1 MIYENKIKIVPGLP
15 DDKSVY
21 SYVYIGGYQND
32 FLHTYT
38 PIYCEQEFKT
48 NTLRILE
55 LENVLIQYD
64 EIYKKY
70 FLMLILF
77 RWNLLF
83 RRDEIKEEFR
93 DSILEEI
100 KLLKRT
106 SKYWGPE
113 MEKYKSLLGEW
124 ICIDNGVEEA
134 KLRFKE
140 SLSKVRKR

>member
-1 MIYENKIKIVPGLP
+1 M
-15 DDKSVY
+15 
-21 SYVYIGGYQND
+21 
-32 FLHTYT
+32 
-38 PIYCEQEFKT
+38 
-48 NTLRILE
+48 
-55 LENVLIQYD
+55 
-64 EIYKKY
+64 
-70 FLMLILF
+70 
-77 RWNLLF
+77 F

-124 ICIDNGVEEA
+124 IYIDNGVEEA